1 MNAPMSRR
9 RVLWI
14 ASWLLSLATLGACKH
29 QTVVTSAGGD
39 TGYVPK
45 PQIQPVERD
54 GGGAEG
60 AGGAGGM

>member
-39 TGYVPK
+39 TDYVPE
-45 PQIQPVERD
+45 PQTQPVESD
-54 GGGAEG
+54 GDGDDG
-60 AGGAGGM
+60 AGGGGGM